1 MSDLVKYLFDTKAFR
16 VCEENKPFWYTSGK
30 IGPFYINTQFLYGSE
45 AEANDLLE
53 FINSKLDDKL
63 NLPKAVFEK
72 VNKQYNENL
81 IYRYTID
88 EIVKSIKDNINID
101 EIDYVSGGERRDWF
115 FSNMVAK
122 LLNKKH
128 LTIYKNLEI
137 IESDSDFLNNQVVT
151 ELNNA
156 KVLHVADL
164 VNTASSYE
172 RAWIPVIEKL
182 GGKILWSQVV
192 VDRVQGGKEIIESY
206 GIKSLALINLD
217 NTLFNKAHELNII
230 SDSQLE
236 TLNEYRKD
244 PDGSMRN
251 FLVAH
256 PEFLENAL
264 NADEKTVKRAKN
276 CIDNDLYGL
285 KND

>member
-16 VCEENKPFWYTSGK
+16 ICEENKPFWYTSGK

-45 AEANDLLE
+45 QEANDLLE
-53 FINSKLDDKL
+53 YINSILSEKTE
-63 NLPKAVFEK
+63 LPTKVFEK
-72 VNKQYNENL
+72 VQKQYEENS
-81 IYRYTID
+81 IYKCTL
-88 EIVKSIKDNINID
+88 EELVKSVMENVNVD

-115 FSNMVAK
+115 FSNMLAK

-128 LTIYKNLEI
+128 LTIYKDLTVV
-137 IESDSDFLNNQVVT
+137 ESDPDFKENKIVENI
-151 ELNNA
+151 NGA

-172 RAWIPVIEKL
+172 RAWIPVIEKM
-182 GGKILWSQVV
+182 GGKIICSQVV
-192 VDRVQGGKEIIESY
+192 VDRVQGGKEIIEKY

-217 NTLFNKAHELNII
+217 NSLFNTAHDLNII

-236 TLNEYRKD
+236 LLNNYRKD
-244 PDGSMRN
+244 PDGSMRA

-264 NADEKTVKRAKN
+264 KADEKTIKRAKN
-276 CIDNDLYGL
+276 CIENDLYGL
-285 KND
+285 NK

>member
-1 MSDLVKYLFDTKAFR
+1 MSNLVKYLFDTKAFR
-16 VCEENKPFWYTSGK
+16 ICEENKPFWYTSGK

-45 AEANDLLE
+45 DEANALLD
-53 FINSKLDDKL
+53 FINSILDKKEE
-63 NLPKAVFEK
+63 LPALVFEK
-72 VNKQYNENL
+72 VEKQYNENE
-81 IYRYTID
+81 IFKYTID
-88 EIVKSIKDNINID
+88 EMIKSIKENVNVD

-115 FSNMVAK
+115 FSNIVAK

-128 LTIYKNLEI
+128 LTIYKDLTVV
-137 IESDSDFLNNQVVT
+137 ESDSNFTENKIVT
-151 ELNNA
+151 DINGA

-172 RAWIPVIEKL
+172 RAWIPVIEKM
-182 GGKILWSQVV
+182 GGKIICSQVV
-192 VDRVQGGKEIIESY
+192 VDRVQGGKEIIEKY

-217 NTLFNKAHELNII
+217 NSLFTTAHELNII

-236 TLNEYRKD
+236 LLKDYRKD
-244 PDGSMRN
+244 PDGSMRA

-264 NADEKTVKRAKN
+264 KADEKTVKRAKN

-285 KND
+285 NK